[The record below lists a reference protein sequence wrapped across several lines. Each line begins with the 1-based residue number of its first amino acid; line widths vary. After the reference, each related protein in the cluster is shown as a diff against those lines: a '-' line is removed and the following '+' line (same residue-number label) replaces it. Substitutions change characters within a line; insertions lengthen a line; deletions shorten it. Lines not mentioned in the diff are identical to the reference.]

1 MAKMAPLP
9 TWPSRMLEHGNCLL
23 MTSADQI
30 FDLVSDKGDLE
41 CIMCS
46 SDQIE
51 RRMDMYREEVGRVL
65 RMKLKDEDGNS
76 DSIKWRE
83 GKGGTTT
90 TPSTSK
96 NTTRKDK
103 KKS

>member
-1 MAKMAPLP
+1 
-9 TWPSRMLEHGNCLL
+9 
-23 MTSADQI
+23 
-30 FDLVSDKGDLE
+30 
-41 CIMCS
+41 
-46 SDQIE
+46 
-51 RRMDMYREEVGRVL
+51 MYREEVGRVL